1 MTTVEVCLCI
11 LLVAGAF
18 ALICLGIFFIKS
30 LSTLEEL
37 NHSMIEA
44 QKTIESVNLTVDNVN
59 CKLEALDALGDRVNG
74 FFQSGS
80 RLSLLGKATG
90 LVGMYQVGKHRKSRN
105 QKKRG

>member
-37 NHSMIEA
+37 NHSMI
-44 QKTIESVNLTVDNVN
+44 LTVDNVN

-80 RLSLLGKATG
+80 RSSLLGKATG